1 MSSAERTDVLM
12 SGIASRQME
21 NAAVFGS
28 LEAEK
33 AVTQTQPLPGFLV
46 LGPPRTGTTWLYDVL
61 NSRAVL
67 PGPTKETRFF
77 DLHFE
82 RGVDWYLDHFPKNPG
97 KLAVGEI
104 APTYFASPEA
114 CLRIQSVVPDAR
126 LVIIF
131 RNPVQRLVSLFRLKR
146 AYGLHAWSLDQ
157 ALQNDPELL
166 GSSLYASHLKMW
178 QSCFS
183 REQLSINFFEDLTK
197 DPQGFVERICRFVG
211 IPAFELK
218 DSERKQVFST
228 NKMTEPRNFMA
239 TRTALAVADWC
250 KARKLD
256 RLVKHVRDSRA
267 FNLLIGGGAPFA
279 PLPGES
285 LKRVH
290 EKLLPEIE
298 ELERLLGRDL
308 SSWKTPPKS

>member
-1 MSSAERTDVLM
+1 
-12 SGIASRQME
+12 ME
-21 NAAVFGS
+21 NPAIFGN
-28 LEAEK
+28 LHAEK
-33 AVTQTQPLPGFLV
+33 SVAQARTLPGFLV

-61 NSRAVL
+61 SSRALL

-82 RGVDWYLDHFPKNPG
+82 RGIDWYLDHFPKNPG

-114 CLRIQSVVPDAR
+114 CARILSVVPDAR

-146 AYGLHAWSLDQ
+146 AYGLHAWSFDQ
-157 ALQNDPELL
+157 ALENDPELL
-166 GSSLYASHLKMW
+166 ESSLYASHLKMW

-183 REQLSINFFEDLTK
+183 REQLSINFFEDFTE
-197 DPQGFVERICRFVG
+197 DPQAFVDRICRFVG
-211 IPAFELK
+211 IPAFTLK
-218 DSERKQVFST
+218 ESERKKVFST
-228 NKMTEPRNFMA
+228 NRMTEPRNFMA
-239 TRTALAVADWC
+239 TRTALKVADWC

-256 RLVKHVRDSRA
+256 GLVQHVRDSRV
-267 FNLLIGGGAPFA
+267 FNLLIGGGEPFS

-285 LKRVH
+285 LKRLH

-308 SSWKTPPKS
+308 ASWKTPPKS